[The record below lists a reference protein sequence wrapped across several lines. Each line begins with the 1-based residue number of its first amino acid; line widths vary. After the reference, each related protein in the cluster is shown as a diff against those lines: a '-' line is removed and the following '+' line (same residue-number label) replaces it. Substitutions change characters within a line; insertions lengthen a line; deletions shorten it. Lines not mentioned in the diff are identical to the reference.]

1 MGGGAVPVNSM
12 HHQGI
17 RDLSSRLVATATA
30 PDGLIEA
37 AEATDDNFALGVQW
51 HPEMYSTGE
60 PSTGQLFDAF
70 VAAARG
76 ESRLA

>member
-1 MGGGAVPVNSM
+1 M

-17 RDLSSRLVATATA
+17 RDLSGRLIATATA
-30 PDGLIEA
+30 PDGLVEA
-37 AEATDDNFALGVQW
+37 AETTEDVFAVGVQW
-51 HPEMYSTGE
+51 HPEMYSNGE